1 MICQSTA
8 LYWILTNGIPSRDAM
23 ALQFVQTSHVFLVQ
37 LKRKHIQ
44 IGSLSFWLD
53 RFGQR
58 DKALLQAPS
67 YQNLYAGSTN
77 AKLQSVNLAK
87 DQVCHDDWMTAAQS
101 MQAMFCKLDPIS
113 SYAVILSRSR
123 AARVV
128 SGESRSTGD
137 LLCKRSTRMLPAFE
151 CGSCMTCC
159 KAGTQR
165 EAVTARKLQYYT
177 KLFMHTEKSLVHFQ
191 CRSLLAVC
199 TARYV
204 LC

>member
-1 MICQSTA
+1 MQE
-8 LYWILTNGIPSRDAM
+8 
-23 ALQFVQTSHVFLVQ
+23 VQ
-37 LKRKHIQ
+37 I
-44 IGSLSFWLD
+44 
-53 RFGQR
+53 
-58 DKALLQAPS
+58 
-67 YQNLYAGSTN
+67 

-101 MQAMFCKLDPIS
+101 MQAMFCKLDPTS

-128 SGESRSTGD
+128 SGESRSTGN
-137 LLCKRSTRMLPAFE
+137 LLSKRSTSMLPALE

-165 EAVTARKLQYYT
+165 EAVTARKPQYTPSYLRIQKKPCPFSMQILT
-177 KLFMHTEKSLVHFQ
+177 GW
-191 CRSLLAVC
+191 
-199 TARYV
+199 YV

>member
-1 MICQSTA
+1 MGSQAVTPWHSNLSKLAMSSWSSSKENTSRLVACLSG
-8 LYWILTNGIPSRDAM
+8 LTDLGRGTKPFCRLHLIKTYM
-23 ALQFVQTSHVFLVQ
+23 QEVQ
-37 LKRKHIQ
+37 I
-44 IGSLSFWLD
+44 
-53 RFGQR
+53 
-58 DKALLQAPS
+58 
-67 YQNLYAGSTN
+67 

-101 MQAMFCKLDPIS
+101 MQAMFCKLGPIS

-128 SGESRSTGD
+128 SGESRSTGN
-137 LLCKRSTRMLPAFE
+137 LLSKRSTSMLPAFE

-159 KAGTQR
+159 KAGTQH